1 MVKYE
6 ASRINSALYDN
17 VFPSL
22 KALGNLYMRNLKHLI
37 VVLLAIL
44 VMACANT
51 EEEEPVADHSEKRLY
66 DDAQRYL
73 NSRNYDQAVRRLQL
87 LESRYPFGRYAEQ
100 AQLEIVYAHFQNYEY
115 EAAVESAERFIRL
128 HPQHPNVDYAYYIKG
143 LASYT
148 EDRGLLDDFLPTDHT
163 KRDPGNA
170 RQSFADFAQ
179 LLSRFPD
186 SPYAADAKARMIHL
200 RNLLARYE
208 INVANYHFKR
218 GSYLAAANRGRY
230 VVENFQQTPA
240 VGDGLAV
247 MVQAYLLLNMED
259 LASDA
264 LLVLRANYPQHPSLD
279 ENGDFNN
286 QFSLDKS
293 DKTWLEKVSFGL
305 YGKPPAPMFDSRG
318 ELE

>member
-1 MVKYE
+1 MVKYV

-22 KALGNLYMRNLKHLI
+22 KTLGYLHMKNLKHFI
-37 VVLLAIL
+37 VALLAIMML
-44 VMACANT
+44 ACAST
-51 EEEEPVADHSEKRLY
+51 EEDPVADHSEKRLY

-73 NSRNYDQAVRRLQL
+73 DNKNFDQAVRRLQL
-87 LESRYPFGRYAEQ
+87 LETRYPFGRYAEQ
-100 AQLEIVYAHFQNYEY
+100 AQLEIIYAHFKNYEY

-170 RQSFADFAQ
+170 RQSFTDFAQ

-186 SPYAADAKARMIHL
+186 SQYTADAKARMIYL

-208 INVANYHFKR
+208 INVANYQFKR
-218 GSYLAAANRGRY
+218 GAYLAAANRGRY
-230 VVENFQQTPA
+230 VIENFQQTPA
-240 VGDGLAV
+240 VSDGLAV
-247 MVQAYLLLNMED
+247 MVQAYLLLEMDD
-259 LASDA
+259 LADTS
-264 LLVLRANYPQHPSLD
+264 LLVLQTNYPDHPSLD
-279 ENGDFNN
+279 ETGNFIN
-286 QFSLDKS
+286 QFSLNKE

-305 YGKPPAPMFDSRG
+305 YGKSVAPEFDSRG
-318 ELE
+318 ELD